1 MREGEREEETKHG
14 AHIVLIVGK
23 RDVNQSKDGICDI
36 RSKGVIG
43 IIGHMA
49 NIWDRPEF
57 VTERYLSIGLLK
69 AFKLKTVYLNE
80 KLILT

>member
-1 MREGEREEETKHG
+1 MREAKTEETEHG

-23 RDVNQSKDGICDI
+23 RDVNQNKDGIWDI
-36 RSKGVIG
+36 RSKEVIV

-49 NIWDRPEF
+49 NIRDRFEF

-69 AFKLKTVYLNE
+69 AFKLKTAYLNE

>member
-23 RDVNQSKDGICDI
+23 RDVNQSKDGIWDI

-49 NIWDRPEF
+49 NI
-57 VTERYLSIGLLK
+57 
-69 AFKLKTVYLNE
+69 
-80 KLILT
+80 